1 MGTLWPSY
9 TLIPLL
15 LPGVFLHL
23 FLVLDPAKVFFSLT
37 CEVEVEVDVGVEV
50 EVEVEVQV
58 DLLCRQER
66 LCCQQE
72 ARWGEAG

>member
-1 MGTLWPSY
+1 MWG
-9 TLIPLL
+9 
-15 LPGVFLHL
+15 
-23 FLVLDPAKVFFSLT
+23 
-37 CEVEVEVDVGVEV
+37 C